1 MAVAF
6 DAVGPSSSGSS
17 WASGTAHTWTHVCG
31 ASANALVLFI
41 SIDGEAVGAIT
52 YTVTYNGAAMTK
64 VIEVASG
71 GSGKTAGVIAL
82 FTLLN
87 PATGSNT
94 VSVTTGTNQNQHA
107 GSISFTGASSF
118 STATTAATT
127 SGASQSVT
135 VSSTTT
141 GGMVTAGVTDGN
153 DSIAFTTGTS
163 RFVTSQA
170 GGNAAVQCGGAT
182 IASTGAGT
190 TINWTQNSDWWAA
203 IAVEV
208 KPPATAGTI
217 TQSDIPESIPVIITG
232 LFGRRMAAHSR

>member
-1 MAVAF
+1 VAVAF
-6 DAVGPSSSGSS
+6 DAVGPSSSGKA
-17 WASGTAHTWTHVCG
+17 WATSPTTWTHVCG
-31 ASANALVLFI
+31 ASANALVVFV
-41 SIDGEAVGAIT
+41 SIDGVAVGNIT

-71 GSGKTAGVIAL
+71 GSGKAAGVIAL

-94 VSVTTGTNQNQHA
+94 VSVTTGSSQNQHA

-118 STATTAATT
+118 GTAATGGT
-127 SGASQSVT
+127 TTGTSQSVT

-141 GGMVTAGVTDGN
+141 GGMVTAGVTDGS

-163 RFVTSQA
+163 RFVTSMA
-170 GGNAAVQCGGAT
+170 GGGAAIQCGGAT

-190 TINWTQNSDWWAA
+190 TINWTQASDWWAA

-217 TQSDIPESIPVIITG
+217 TQSDIPGSIPAIITG